1 MDKLQRIC
9 VFIDHE
15 AQKKPLIAKMR
26 QSGQW
31 TDLELLSLFPNN
43 LLKRKGLP
51 MQRDKNHRLSV
62 QFVAKNW
69 TLFEILEECVE
80 ELVGTYIGKPF
91 FNEFVDV
98 KNVSWGDQR

>member
-1 MDKLQRIC
+1 MDKLQRIR

-26 QSGQW
+26 QSGRW

-62 QFVAKNW
+62 QLAAKKW
-69 TLFEILEECVE
+69 TLFEIIEEHVE
-80 ELVGTYIGKPF
+80 ELVGTYIDKSF
-91 FNEFVDV
+91 FDEFVDV
-98 KNVSWGDQR
+98 KNVAWGRS

>member
-1 MDKLQRIC
+1 MDKLHRIL

-26 QSGQW
+26 QSGRW

-62 QFVAKNW
+62 QLAAKNW
-69 TLFEILEECVE
+69 MIFEIIEESVE
-80 ELVGTYIGKPF
+80 ELIGTYINKPF
-91 FNEFVDV
+91 FDEFVDV
-98 KNVSWGDQR
+98 KNVACGDQR

>member
-1 MDKLQRIC
+1 MDKLQRIR

-26 QSGQW
+26 QSGRW

-43 LLKRKGLP
+43 VLKRKGLP

-62 QFVAKNW
+62 QLVAKNG

-80 ELVGTYIGKPF
+80 ELVETYIDKPVF
-91 FNEFVDV
+91 DEFVDV
-98 KNVSWGDQR
+98 KNIAWGDQR

>member
-1 MDKLQRIC
+1 MDKLQRIR

-26 QSGQW
+26 QSGRW

-43 LLKRKGLP
+43 VLKRKGLP

-62 QFVAKNW
+62 QLVAKNG

-80 ELVGTYIGKPF
+80 ELVETYIDKPF
-91 FNEFVDV
+91 FDEFVDV
-98 KNVSWGDQR
+98 KNIAWGDQR